1 MKINSVGLI
10 PCRLDSQ
17 RLKNKLI
24 KKISGYPLFAHT
36 YFQSVN
42 SKLDEVY
49 VCSGDKAI
57 IDWCE
62 KLKINYVKTIE
73 NHSNGTERCAEA
85 GKLLKLKDNDIIINI
100 QGDEPL
106 IKGNN
111 LNLLIN
117 QFNKNIDAS
126 VTTLHQNMASSGDL
140 NSTKLVFS
148 SKNKVMYISRADI
161 PYSRNGKNKSIH
173 IGVFCFEFQTLKK
186 LIKFKPSSIEKKEN
200 IELIRCLENDI
211 NVYSFPVQNKLIG
224 VDTMNEFREVK
235 SLLERDLNYTN
246 SIMKYYLA
254 NQ

>member
-1 MKINSVGLI
+1 MDKRVACKNTHSV
-10 PCRLDSQ
+10 
-17 RLKNKLI
+17 
-24 KKISGYPLFAHT
+24 T
-36 YFQSVN
+36 
-42 SKLDEVY
+42 
-49 VCSGDKAI
+49 
-57 IDWCE
+57 
-62 KLKINYVKTIE
+62 TIAFCKPNARAQ
-73 NHSNGTERCAEA
+73 NH
-85 GKLLKLKDNDIIINI
+85 
-100 QGDEPL
+100 
-106 IKGNN
+106 
-111 LNLLIN
+111 
-117 QFNKNIDAS
+117 AS

-246 SIMKYYLA
+246 SILKYYLA